1 MRGAHI
7 FVALAALVALA
18 TVTLSTTPAAAK
30 ETALRTPS
38 GRTIYGPE
46 ETFEGAVDQRT
57 RLLIIELATG
67 LATEGNLAVGLGLLV
82 PRAGG
87 LELWAHFGLEAN
99 PSLRYSGGARYVFAF
114 GAFRPYLA
122 AGFTFAD
129 LYAQGSL
136 STHLFAE
143 VGHQFVVFTTYR
155 ISLGVGFRGVLNVW
169 LKGNSPHLDGTTD
182 PVWVQE
188 QLDSSRGFF
197 PTLALRFS
205 RAF

>member
-1 MRGAHI
+1 MRGAPI
-7 FVALAALVALA
+7 FVALAALLLA
-18 TVTLSTTPAAAK
+18 TLPTTPAAAK

-38 GRTIYGPE
+38 GRTIYSPE
-46 ETFEGAVDQRT
+46 ETFESAVDQHT

-82 PRAGG
+82 PHAGG

-99 PSLRYSGGARYVFAF
+99 PSLRYSGGARYVFGF

-122 AGFTFAD
+122 TGFTFAD

-155 ISLGVGFRGVLNVW
+155 ISLGVGFRGVLDVW

-182 PVWVQE
+182 PAWVQE